1 MMGSSR
7 SARAETRS
15 RAKDEIKRVMQ
26 AIDKV
31 RKWEK
36 KWVTIGD
43 TSLKI
48 FKWVPVVEVKGKD
61 KEEEDKKG
69 EESADSNKENNPDG
83 MGSDMTDLSKRKETD
98 ESQKESSQGQSDSRQ
113 SSSGPLRHRDVTA
126 LIEDARLT
134 PSSALSNDDSNMGND
149 DSTMDSTYS
158 SDNDDRSSTTG
169 MSEGDSSRGASATN
183 DSIQHVQDR
192 RKSSENSGKQV
203 ADDGPRNFGNLKK
216 DEAPSQSLAQ
226 SSEPTAEQQDDK
238 NTKSARPASQ
248 KPVDD
253 DEPPAKQP
261 RLHTDDSSS

>member
-43 TSLKI
+43 TSIKI
-48 FKWVPVVEVKGKD
+48 FKWVPVVETKGKE
-61 KEEEDKKG
+61 KEDEQKKN
-69 EESADSNKENNPDG
+69 EQSADANKENNPEG
-83 MGSDMTDLSKRKETD
+83 LGSGSEVTDLGKQTGDTDSSKQGTPGQGD
-98 ESQKESSQGQSDSRQ
+98 SQQLGQE
-113 SSSGPLRHRDVTA
+113 PLRHRDVTA

-134 PSSALSNDDSNMGND
+134 PSSALSHDDSTM

-169 MSEGDSSRGASATN
+169 ISE
-183 DSIQHVQDR
+183 
-192 RKSSENSGKQV
+192 SGEH
-203 ADDGPRNFGNLKK
+203 RNFGNLKK
-216 DEAPSQSLAQ
+216 DDTTSQPHEQASLLESKDSSSKTSSASAPSSGK
-226 SSEPTAEQQDDK
+226 PGDD
-238 NTKSARPASQ
+238 S
-248 KPVDD
+248 
-253 DEPPAKQP
+253 EPPAKQP
-261 RLHTDDSSS
+261 RLHTEAASS